1 MSSAAT
7 VELLQSPTCADLRFG
22 CAFISLFLKGTPSLF
37 IPNLLWISNPAN
49 ELRRLSTFVHGYPDL
64 TGSRVLDTMTGHP
77 PFPVFTHIARR
88 TPRNFGIAVRI
99 FLLCVKDVNA
109 A

>member
-1 MSSAAT
+1 VSSAAT

-37 IPNLLWISNPAN
+37 IPNLLWISSPAN

-64 TGSRVLDTMTGHP
+64 TGSRVVDTMTGQTPFTGFP
-77 PFPVFTHIARR
+77 PIARR
-88 TPRNFGIAVRI
+88 TPRNFGIAVRT
-99 FLLCVKDVNA
+99 FVLCGKDLNA